1 MDDDDDLTS
10 VYTVNNPT
18 EAEIVRN
25 ALQSIGIACQIGGE
39 SQAGLAGVLEID
51 VLVHASD
58 VDAARKH
65 LRELKREKIARKK
78 KRAEA
83 RKARAKD
90 VSEAIQEMPPPPR
103 SSDAIQ
109 EKPPKKPKN

>member
-1 MDDDDDLTS
+1 MDDDDLTS
-10 VYTVNNPT
+10 VYTVKNPT

-39 SQAGLAGVLEID
+39 TQAGLAGVLEID

-58 VDAARKH
+58 VPAARKH
-65 LRELKREKIARKK
+65 LRQLKREKIARKK

-90 VSEAIQEMPPPPR
+90 VSEAIQEKPPAR